1 MKKASKTADP
11 DMRDEY
17 DFSAMGPGVR
27 GKYARHLKGRVL
39 VAVDADL
46 AEAFPTTEDV
56 NRALRSA
63 LEARSAIR
71 TARPVAKR
79 AVRRATRKN

>member
-1 MKKASKTADP
+1 MKKASKTADA

-27 GKYARHLKGRVL
+27 GKYARLLKGRVL

-46 AEAFPTTEDV
+46 AAAFPTTAEV
-56 NRALRSA
+56 NRALRA
-63 LEARSAIR
+63 VLEARGSIR

-79 AVRRATRKN
+79 AVRRAARKR

>member
-1 MKKASKTADP
+1 MKKASKTPYA

-46 AEAFPTTEDV
+46 AEAFPTSEEI
-56 NRALRSA
+56 NRALRSV
-63 LEARSAIR
+63 LEARGTIR

-79 AVRRATRKN
+79 AVRRDKP